1 MGRPDQPV
9 VTAHLVREGIATTP
23 SIRSSVRVQSLRS
36 EVRRSVGR
44 LLRPQFAA
52 GGRCVHNRRRHIRTR
67 FGMEVSMAQQ
77 VNVKYVDDLDGS
89 DAAGTVTFGLDGRAY
104 EIDLSGDNAAKL
116 RDSLADYIAAARK
129 SDGSPTPGG
138 RRAQKMTT
146 NSGPRPQ
153 PLDREQTAAIRA
165 WARQNGHQVS
175 ERGRIPKTVVEA
187 FQAAH

>member
-1 MGRPDQPV
+1 
-9 VTAHLVREGIATTP
+9 
-23 SIRSSVRVQSLRS
+23 
-36 EVRRSVGR
+36 
-44 LLRPQFAA
+44 
-52 GGRCVHNRRRHIRTR
+52 
-67 FGMEVSMAQQ
+67 MAQQ
-77 VNVKYVDDLDGS
+77 VSVKFVDDLDGS

-104 EIDLSGDNAAKL
+104 EIDLSDDNAAKL
-116 RDSLADYIAAARK
+116 RESLASFIAAARK
-129 SDGSPTPGG
+129 GGGSGASG

-146 NSGPRPQ
+146 HAGPRPQ